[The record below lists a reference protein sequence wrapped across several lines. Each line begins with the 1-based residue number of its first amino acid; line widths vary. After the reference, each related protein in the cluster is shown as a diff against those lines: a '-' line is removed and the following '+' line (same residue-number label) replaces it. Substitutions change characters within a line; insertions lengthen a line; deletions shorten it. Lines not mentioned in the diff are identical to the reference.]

1 MKRTAMIKV
10 RVSASGKSEIEHKAQ
25 LAGLTLSD
33 FIRKAVAGSRTR
45 QTQAERERLR
55 LLARVGNNLNQLAR
69 WANTYK
75 TDMEGVR
82 ILVALESL
90 RSAVMAGEEAFS
102 MWSPAILPQSLSGS
116 CSDFSSSPPM

>member
-10 RVSASGKSEIEHKAQ
+10 RVSASEKSEIEHKAQ

-33 FIRKAVAGSRTR
+33 FIRKAVAGSRAR

-90 RSAVMAGEEAFS
+90 RSAVMAGEEDG
-102 MWSPAILPQSLSGS
+102 Q
-116 CSDFSSSPPM
+116 CT

>member
-10 RVSASGKSEIEHKAQ
+10 RVSASEKTEIEHKAQ

-33 FIRKAVAGSRTR
+33 FIRRTVAGSRTR
-45 QTQAERERLR
+45 QTQVEREHLR

-75 TDMEGVR
+75 SDMEAVR
-82 ILVALESL
+82 LLVALESL
-90 RSAVMAGEEAFS
+90 RSAVMAGEGG
-102 MWSPAILPQSLSGS
+102 Q
-116 CSDFSSSPPM
+116 CT

>member
-10 RVSASGKSEIEHKAQ
+10 RVSASEKSEIEHKAQ

-69 WANTYK
+69 WANTYQP
-75 TDMEGVR
+75 DMEGVR

-90 RSAVMAGEEAFS
+90 RSAVMAGEEDG
-102 MWSPAILPQSLSGS
+102 Q
-116 CSDFSSSPPM
+116 CT